1 MLHAARIRKLY
12 LYRAGISK
20 AEIARRSKLPRTS
33 VRRVPCH
40 GFFPEVGRA
49 TRYARLPKAHD
60 TALERA
66 DRAIVPEI
74 RIYTSGTRKNAL
86 KKGVLIRL
94 TKHKKRCVMRC
105 YHITQQG
112 GAILC

>member
-49 TRYARLPKAHD
+49 TRYARLPKAH
-60 TALERA
+60 ERLLWVG
-66 DRAIVPEI
+66 RNQQ
-74 RIYTSGTRKNAL
+74 TS
-86 KKGVLIRL
+86 
-94 TKHKKRCVMRC
+94 
-105 YHITQQG
+105 
-112 GAILC
+112 

>member
-20 AEIARRSKLPRTS
+20 AEIARRLKLPRTS

-49 TRYARLPKAHD
+49 TRYARLPKAHSVSNASS
-60 TALERA
+60 TRSLFFCW
-66 DRAIVPEI
+66 IVFSI
-74 RIYTSGTRKNAL
+74 
-86 KKGVLIRL
+86 
-94 TKHKKRCVMRC
+94 
-105 YHITQQG
+105 
-112 GAILC
+112 

>member
-20 AEIARRSKLPRTS
+20 AEIARRLKLPRTS

-40 GFFPEVGRA
+40 GFFPEVGRP

-60 TALERA
+60 PA
-66 DRAIVPEI
+66 
-74 RIYTSGTRKNAL
+74 TSASWIGK
-86 KKGVLIRL
+86 VLP
-94 TKHKKRCVMRC
+94 T
-105 YHITQQG
+105 
-112 GAILC
+112 

>member
-49 TRYARLPKAHD
+49 TRYARLPKAHNVWSNPELTCQHVD
-60 TALERA
+60 PQAALSPGE
-66 DRAIVPEI
+66 E
-74 RIYTSGTRKNAL
+74 
-86 KKGVLIRL
+86 
-94 TKHKKRCVMRC
+94 
-105 YHITQQG
+105 
-112 GAILC
+112 AILETKILVVRGSSLNEVFEMAMKQRDSLEQ